1 MPPAYRSPSRDSYDV
16 VIIGGAVI
24 GASVAYWL
32 TRDPDFQGSVLVV
45 ERDPTYEYASTS
57 LSLSGIRQ
65 QYSSEIN
72 VRIGQFGVD
81 FLRGFADT
89 MAPAFPGEVVPQIGF
104 KENGYLYCVPPGG
117 VAGARQRVDM
127 QRRLG
132 AATQFLDPEAI
143 RGRFPYVQTDDIGGA
158 SWGARAEGWFDAV
171 ALMTGF
177 RRAARQ
183 AGVEFLDNEVTGL
196 VGAEQRIVSVQLSTG
211 ESVTCGDVV
220 NAAGARAAG
229 IAAMA
234 GLDLPVEP
242 RKRHVFVFA
251 AAERIPDGMPLV
263 IDPDGTYVRPEGGLF
278 IAGNTPLDDGPADP
292 DDFDTRHEEFE
303 ERIWP
308 SLTVRIPAFEAIKL
322 QRFWTGH
329 YAYNR
334 IDQNAIVGRHPEVRN
349 FLFANG
355 FSGHGLQQS
364 PAVGRGVAELILQ
377 GGFRTLDLSPLGF
390 ERLATGSTLAE
401 AAVI

>member
-16 VIIGGAVI
+16 VIVGGAVI

-32 TRDPDFQGSVLVV
+32 TRDPGFRGSVLVV
-45 ERDPTYEYASTS
+45 ERDPTYERASTS
-57 LSLSGIRQ
+57 LSLSGVRQ
-65 QYSSEIN
+65 QYSTEIN
-72 VRIGQFGVD
+72 VRIGQFGVE
-81 FLRGFADT
+81 FLRGFAET
-89 MAPAFPGEVVPQIGF
+89 MAPAFPGEAVPEIGF

-117 VAGARQRVDM
+117 VDGARQRVEM
-127 QRRLG
+127 QRGLG
-132 AATQFLDPEAI
+132 AATQFLEPGEIHA
-143 RGRFPYVQTDDIGGA
+143 RFPYVHADDLGGA
-158 SWGARAEGWFDAV
+158 SWGAGGEGWFDAV

-177 RRAARQ
+177 RRAARR
-183 AGVEFLDNEVTGL
+183 AGVEFLDNQVTGL
-196 VGAEQRIVSVQLSTG
+196 GLQDGQIVSVQLVTG
-211 ESVTCGDVV
+211 ESISCGNVV

-229 IAAMA
+229 IAGMA
-234 GLDLPVEP
+234 GIDLPVEP

-251 AAERIPDGMPLV
+251 AAETIPDGMPLV
-263 IDPDGTYVRPEGGLF
+263 IDPDGTYVRPEGSLF
-278 IAGNTPLDDGPADP
+278 ITGNTPLDDGPADP

-308 SLTVRIPAFEAIKL
+308 SLAARIPAFEAIKL

-334 IDQNAIVGRHPEVRN
+334 IDQNAIVGRHPELGN

-364 PAVGRGVAELILQ
+364 PAVGRGVAELILH
-377 GGFRTLDLSPLGF
+377 GEYRTLDLSPLGF
-390 ERLATGSTLAE
+390 ERLAGGSTLAE